1 MSTDYYDDLERL
13 RREEDDRRQRELQ
26 RIHDEEDRRLQN
38 IRDDE
43 YRDDEYR
50 DDLFYDRQNRKNRYH
65 EPKLSRAERKA
76 QKKAGRE
83 AKKSWLRLPFK
94 ERLRRNYEKNKLL
107 FIRRV
112 IVSGILLAMLS
123 SLLIYL
129 VTPLSDPLKEF
140 LHPAFIFAE
149 EKITWLKNADKE
161 ALFVSVAVLVLS
173 KVGIIAWVYNQL
185 TGKEL

>member
-1 MSTDYYDDLERL
+1 MNTDYYDDLERL

-26 RIHDEEDRRLQN
+26 RIRDEEDRRLQN

-43 YRDDEYR
+43 YRDD
-50 DDLFYDRQNRKNRYH
+50 LFYDRQRRKGRHH

-112 IVSGILLAMLS
+112 IVSGILLALLS

-129 VTPLSDPLKEF
+129 ITPLSDPLKEF